1 MLELPFFKEV
11 EKAQNILLA
20 GAGGGWEQA
29 FDKLADYV
37 GKVGKS

>member
-20 GAGGGWEQA
+20 SAGGGFEPE
-29 FDKLADYV
+29 K
-37 GKVGKS
+37 